1 MNRLNTY
8 LERIARS
15 LESIERTISLKQLS
29 DSKEVYYPQK
39 KVEVP
44 ETTDIKKTIYPKQ
57 FSDSYIENNTM
68 KVSLKEYF
76 AMKKIANALMDK
88 GSHPKH
94 HDYMIRELQNKWP
107 TLYKALMDLVEAR
120 GSRV

>member
-8 LERIARS
+8 LDRIARS

-29 DSKEVYYPQK
+29 SSKDTYYPDK
-39 KVEVP
+39 KVEIP
-44 ETTDIKKTIYPKQ
+44 KSEIKKDPYSTKFPN
-57 FSDSYIENNTM
+57 SRIEDNTM
-68 KVSLKEYF
+68 RVSLKEYF
-76 AMKKIANALMDK
+76 AMKKIANALMDT

-120 GSRV
+120 GTRI